1 MILLYVSNDVELIT
15 KLYIFLPQ
23 DDDDVNKGDK
33 AVQYMAN
40 YFPRPFL
47 AFPCRA

>member
-15 KLYIFLPQ
+15 KLYISLPQ
-23 DDDDVNKGDK
+23 DDDVNKGDK
-33 AVQYMAN
+33 AIQYIAN
-40 YFPRPFL
+40 YSPRPFL